1 MKFDPVTFTLH
12 DGRECTL
19 RSAEPEDAA
28 ALADYLNQVFGESP
42 YLSRGAGEWTQTV
55 EKETAWIEGKLADP
69 RSVPLLA
76 LVDGVIAAVCDL
88 HPAGQPLRLA
98 HRAGIGVSVRRDY
111 WRQGIANRMLQTLLD
126 CARAYG
132 YEQVDLEVVADNFRA
147 VPLYMKHGF
156 QVYGTRPHGLRYPD
170 GSYAS
175 EYLMYKKL

>member
-88 HPAGQPLRLA
+88 HPAGKALRLA
-98 HRAGIGVSVRRDY
+98 HRAGIGVSVRKDGKGLPTACCKRC
-111 WRQGIANRMLQTLLD
+111 WTAP
-126 CARAYG
+126 AP
-132 YEQVDLEVVADNFRA
+132 VVMSRWSWKWLPITSAPFR
-147 VPLYMKHGF
+147 
-156 QVYGTRPHGLRYPD
+156 
-170 GSYAS
+170 SI
-175 EYLMYKKL
+175 